1 MTLEWKRADVPVA
14 YPEAESFMRAR
25 VVALKQARHS
35 ESDAFAPD
43 AQECIW
49 LLEHPPLYTAG
60 SSAKGTDLLRADF
73 PVYATGRGGQYTYHG
88 LGQRIAYTMLD
99 LKARAAARGEAPD
112 LRKFVQQLEQWLIDT
127 LAHFKIQGFLREG
140 RIGVWVETPVGEAK
154 IAALGVRCEQWVTS
168 HGVALNVAPDL
179 SHYAGI
185 VPCGIRGFGVTSMA
199 AVGVHV
205 TMEEVDTVM
214 QQCSRSSASLYYLQ

>member
-1 MTLEWKRADVPVA
+1 MLERKISKELIA

-25 VVALKQARHS
+25 VAAIKEARKAASVVETS
-35 ESDAFAPD
+35 E
-43 AQECIW
+43 CLW

-60 SSAKGTDLLRADF
+60 SSAKSVDLLRADF

-88 LGQRIAYTMLD
+88 PGQRVVYTMLD
-99 LKARAAARGEAPD
+99 LKARALARAEAPD
-112 LRKFVQQLEQWLIDT
+112 LRQFVQQLEQWLVDT
-127 LAHFKIQGFLREG
+127 LAVFKIRGYLREG
-140 RIGVWVETPVGEAK
+140 RIGVWVDSPTGEAK

-179 SHYAGI
+179 SHYVGI

-199 AVGVHV
+199 ALGVHV
-205 TMEEVDTVM
+205 TMEEVDAAL
-214 QQCSRSSASLYYLQ
+214 QQCSRF